1 MNKFNVSAFQ
11 TANINEKMQAPLIKD
26 DVMQGRKKM
35 IKVRGARRCA
45 PMVQA
50 ASNFF

>member
-26 DVMQGRKKM
+26 DVMYSVKENTKKC
-35 IKVRGARRCA
+35 KPVFH
-45 PMVQA
+45 
-50 ASNFF
+50 SLSLF